1 MPSSPCVRGCPS
13 SPSLPSRPPPTAVR
27 PAAPGFSAERLA
39 RIAPVMEQL
48 IRDGRFPGVS
58 VTVARN
64 GRVAYQQEFGFADV
78 AKKTPLRKDT
88 IYRVFS
94 MSKPVTGVAVMML
107 VEEGRLVL
115 DDPVSRY
122 IPCFKN
128 LQVFDGEGPEGPVLK
143 KADREVTVRDLLRH
157 TSGFGY
163 GGNADPVARL
173 YQAKNV
179 MDSNA
184 GLDQMVERAC
194 TVPLRFQPGTKWEYS
209 ISMDILGR
217 LVEVVSGQALD
228 AFFQTRIFDP
238 LKMVDTG
245 FFVPEAKA
253 ARFAN
258 CYNYAEGK
266 GLTPVPPAV
275 GRRSLHARQEQAP
288 LGRRRPRV
296 HRVRLPPVRDDAGA
310 RRRTGRRAAPRTEDG
325 GADVD
330 EPVAGRR
337 DAVVVGRQER
347 RQRLRLHDVG
357 DDERRRDDGLR
368 VGGRL
373 RLGRRRVDV
382 LPSRSEGEAR
392 HPRDDP
398 ADADRP
404 RDPGEGEVA
413 RLPGAAGPVE
423 GEGARPRSKGPM
435 RTRRLLPTCSVL
447 LLVAVA

>member
-1 MPSSPCVRGCPS
+1 MKRAVLSLCALLFVVSVIAQSPT
-13 SPSLPSRPPPTAVR
+13 PTAVR
-27 PAAPGFSAERLA
+27 PAVPGLSAERLA
-39 RIAPVMEQL
+39 RIAPVMERF

-78 AKKTPLRKDT
+78 ERKTPLRKDT

-107 VEEGRLVL
+107 VEEGRIVL

-128 LQVFDGEGPEGPVLK
+128 LQVFDGEGPEGPILK

-179 MDSNA
+179 MDSSA

-228 AFFQTRIFDP
+228 EFFQTRIFDP

-258 CYNYAEGK
+258 CYSFAEGK
-266 GLTPVPPAV
+266 GLTPVPPASAV
-275 GRRSLHARQEQAP
+275 DRYTRGKNKLLSGGGGLVSTASDYLRFATMLARGGE
-288 LGRRRPRV
+288 LDG
-296 HRVRLPPVRDDAGA
+296 VRLLG
-310 RRRTGRRAAPRTEDG
+310 PRTVALMSMNQLPAGVTPSWWG
-325 GADVD
+325 GKNGGNGYGFTMSVTTN
-330 EPVAGRR
+330 VAETTGY
-337 DAVVVGRQER
+337 GS
-347 RQRLRLHDVG
+347 VG
-357 DDERRRDDGLR
+357 DFGWDGAASTFF
-368 VGGRL
+368 
-373 RLGRRRVDV
+373 RVDPKERLVV
-382 LPSRSEGEAR
+382 LVMTQRMPTDLEIQVKVKSLVYQA
-392 HPRDDP
+392 
-398 ADADRP
+398 
-404 RDPGEGEVA
+404 
-413 RLPGAAGPVE
+413 
-423 GEGARPRSKGPM
+423 
-435 RTRRLLPTCSVL
+435 LLDQ
-447 LLVAVA
+447 